1 MNIRAFSSGELVSKM
16 KTRQLAPFSMTR
28 RQFASRAASAAMIGA
43 TFGSGCWT
51 PARAL
56 PPPSGDPLPI
66 PGGTPALGGGFHV
79 FGPTP
84 DGSFDPIDA
93 EPSTITD
100 FNGFVGLAY
109 VDVLVTRTNASTG
122 EVVQLPSI
130 FSDMRFM
137 LGEYRGADGK
147 MHHGAFALV

>member
-1 MNIRAFSSGELVSKM
+1 MNLRQIRKWELANKKSE
-16 KTRQLAPFSMTR
+16 TRLMGSSMTR
-28 RQFASRAASAAMIGA
+28 RQFAGRAARAAMMGVALGA
-43 TFGSGCWT
+43 AWRPAMALHHGSSE
-51 PARAL
+51 PV
-56 PPPSGDPLPI
+56 PI

-109 VDVLVTRTNASTG
+109 LNGMVTRTNRATG
-122 EVVQLPSI
+122 EVRRLPSVG
-130 FSDMRFM
+130 SDMRFM
-137 LGEYRGADGK
+137 QGEYRGEDGK
-147 MHHGAFALV
+147 MHHGTFALV